1 MVETADFDNYTIQT
15 NVLWGDQFSYGK
27 TIDLQV
33 NQTHELVYE
42 YALQATATG
51 KGREHVRMITNWI
64 APEDALVFPKDPM
77 SEHAQ
82 IVDISEEEC
91 ILVET
96 ESPTLSPVPTMT
108 PSPVAYDA
116 EDLPRSFLTFVINAV
131 SVSIAFWLIE

>member
-15 NVLWGDQFSYGK
+15 NVLWGDQLSYGK

-33 NQTHELVYE
+33 NQTHELVHE
-42 YALQATATG
+42 YALQATG
-51 KGREHVRMITNWI
+51 KGREHVRMLTNWI

-91 ILVET
+91 ILVDT

-108 PSPVAYDA
+108 PSPVASDA
-116 EDLPRSFLTFVINAV
+116 EDLPRSLLTFVINAV